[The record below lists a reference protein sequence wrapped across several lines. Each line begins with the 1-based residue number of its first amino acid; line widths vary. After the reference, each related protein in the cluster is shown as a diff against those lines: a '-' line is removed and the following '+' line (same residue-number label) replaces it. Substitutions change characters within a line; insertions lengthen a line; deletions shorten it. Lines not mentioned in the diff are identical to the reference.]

1 MTRYSLKRFTHT
13 FLILIIVSSITFL
26 ISHWLPGDPAALWV
40 GDHPTKEQLEVT
52 KKELGLDRPIHEQYV
67 SFLKKTLTLDLGVS
81 LRTRQ
86 PVTAEIFHRSAATFE
101 LVFISMF
108 LAILLGLFLGL
119 KAALHSNTKH
129 DYLIRGFAYLGLSI
143 PVFWLGMILQLS
155 LIHI

>member
-67 SFLKKTLTLDLGVS
+67 SFISSALTLDLGVS

-86 PVTAEIFHRSAATFE
+86 PVLAEISQRLSATFE

-108 LAILLGLFLGL
+108 ILFL
-119 KAALHSNTKH
+119 
-129 DYLIRGFAYLGLSI
+129 LINETFVYPSL
-143 PVFWLGMILQLS
+143 VFSQSGAC
-155 LIHI
+155 HIFVCRELFLDQP